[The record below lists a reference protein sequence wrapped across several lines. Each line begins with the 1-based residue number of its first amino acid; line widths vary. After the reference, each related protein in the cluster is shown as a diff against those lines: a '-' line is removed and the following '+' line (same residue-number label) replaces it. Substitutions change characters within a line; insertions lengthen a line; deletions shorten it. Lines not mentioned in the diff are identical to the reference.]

1 MEILRAADEPD
12 GGHSIAMLLQSGGGS
27 LSDVRVVGEPQI
39 VVGAEIEHLTLR
51 HANLGPLRTEDLP
64 LRFIEACHADFSESL

>member
-1 MEILRAADEPD
+1 MP
-12 GGHSIAMLLQSGGGS
+12 LQSGDGG

-39 VVGAEIEHLTLR
+39 VVGAEVEDLTLC

-64 LRFIEACHADFSESL
+64 LRFVEACRADFSESL